1 MGRHE
6 NPDSPKDEKF
16 DPDKHKGTTESTGD
30 HHPSPSGKH
39 SDKGKGGKK

>member
-16 DPDKHKGTTESTGD
+16 DPDKHKGTGSNDDQKAE
-30 HHPSPSGKH
+30 PAGKH
-39 SDKGKGGKK
+39 AGGKGGKK